1 MGGYVFDPYSG
12 TMKYDPFAAG
22 DSGMPAPQTSSM
34 PPMMAGASAPQP
46 QPEYKSQVPDVMTGL
61 NKVVDGFF
69 GSSRSPSGSFDPNR
83 VESIISKL
91 PAEQQEEARLKFALA
106 KEQSDLFNKS
116 RPNTSNF
123 NLGNIFQGL
132 GAVAYMTSKN
142 PQVWSHSQ
150 AALNRMYQGN
160 EDREKSARAYDMAGM
175 KAYSDVLGDLG
186 DSAADTMR
194 KKREKRDAAVAGAA
208 AMVRKASPENQAAV
222 MEAAAAELEMQG
234 YDVEA
239 REFRRRAKQMGG
251 AAPAPQAGSPTA
263 GNVVLGSEPAYE
275 GVRGTQR
282 VTPANPSDPG
292 QVGTPGYS
300 PQPMSAGQ
308 SIYGRHEPRV
318 RELLRKRNFANA
330 VGGDSKAYD
339 DEITTIGNIV
349 QKEMEPG
356 RALSP
361 DERLEVL
368 TRHGVDPQSDAGKAY
383 ILTGKLPREDQQ
395 SLTATDKKAI
405 LEADEMVSTNIA
417 AIEGLRAAKGLSRA
431 ANQGI
436 GASTRGWIGNNLPD
450 YLVPDFLSSPES
462 SDATVQ
468 YDNAIVSQALPSLK
482 AIFGGNPTEGERKL
496 LLELQG
502 SSSLPRKSREDII
515 DRAMMAAEK
524 RLKFNEERAAALR
537 GGTFYKD
544 GYSARQSID
553 PASAPQGRTSVPP
566 PPAVGEQR
574 DGYRFKGGD
583 PSDQRNWERM

>member
-1 MGGYVFDPYSG
+1 MGGYVYDPYSG

-46 QPEYKSQVPDVMTGL
+46 QPEYKPKVPDVMTGL

-150 AALNRMYQGN
+150 AALNRIYQGN
-160 EDREKSARAYDMAGM
+160 DDREKSARAYDMAGM

-194 KKREKRDAAVAGAA
+194 KKREKRDAAVQAA
-208 AMVRKASPENQAAV
+208 SDMVKKANPGNQAFAL
-222 MEAAAAELEMQG
+222 EKAAQMLELNGFEL
-234 YDVEA
+234 EA

-275 GVRGTQR
+275 GARGTQR

-292 QVGTPGYS
+292 QVGTPGYV
-300 PQPMSAGQ
+300 PQPMSANR
-308 SIYGRHEPRV
+308 SIYGDYDARIKALLNERNR
-318 RELLRKRNFANA
+318 REIQGVSTKDL
-330 VGGDSKAYD
+330 D
-339 DEITTIGNIV
+339 DEIATIGNIV
-349 QKEMEPG
+349 EAGPKEFAQQRNKM
-356 RALSP
+356 RA
-361 DERLEVL
+361 
-368 TRHGVDPQSDAGKAY
+368 
-383 ILTGKLPREDQQ
+383 ED
-395 SLTATDKKAI
+395 
-405 LEADEMVSTNIA
+405 
-417 AIEGLRAAKGLSRA
+417 AAKAERGAETAQKAGGFLDKLHEYS
-431 ANQGI
+431 NVPGI
-436 GASTRGWIGNNLPD
+436 DYYIGP
-450 YLVPDFLSSPES
+450 
-462 SDATVQ
+462 
-468 YDNAIVSQALPSLK
+468 I
-482 AIFGGNPTEGERKL
+482 
-496 LLELQG
+496 QG
-502 SSSLPRKSREDII
+502 SSVAPYTTDLLAGLARGNEANPALRDQIKGTQMALVSLLKERIRTPGEGSQDQREFQALIDTIGDFSNARNVNEYRQKLADAEERISILLGGVKIPRKSTDV
-515 DRAMMAAEK
+515 
-524 RLKFNEERAAALR
+524 
-537 GGTFYKD
+537 GG
-544 GYSARQSID
+544 GGGE
-553 PASAPQGRTSVPP
+553 PPQRTSTAKESPIGAERVN
-566 PPAVGEQR
+566 ARTGKTMVKVGPNQWVEKDSKQMP
-574 DGYRFKGGD
+574 DVVA
-583 PSDQRNWERM
+583 P